1 LKNDLPKTY
10 EAWLYRQ
17 LGKKSDFISQWK
29 GAEIIEVEVNPDD
42 FTRYCDATNSN
53 RTIET
58 LDRFATVYRDPRGQG
73 GLGHRINSALGKP
86 RRG

>member
-58 LDRFATVYRDPRGQG
+58 LDRFATEESFGKTIDEHHPA
-73 GLGHRINSALGKP
+73 SA
-86 RRG
+86 